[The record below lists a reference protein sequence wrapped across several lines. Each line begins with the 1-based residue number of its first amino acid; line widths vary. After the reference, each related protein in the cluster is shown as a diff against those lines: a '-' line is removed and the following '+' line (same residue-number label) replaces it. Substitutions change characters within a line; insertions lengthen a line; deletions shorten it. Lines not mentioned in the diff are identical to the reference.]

1 MTPKKFLILIAGI
14 LPLTACSI
22 VGQSDSSCPGK
33 PNGYVCKGPRE
44 VYELTN
50 SKNSLFDGTQEGA
63 DGEKKSQDVITDT
76 QGVGAMVKM
85 PNTTAVNTEAPYGE
99 NYLAPEPLAIRADP
113 RVLRILISPYE
124 DATGSLNMPGYA
136 YVEIEPRRWLV
147 GSDANNRP
155 ARIVPLAVS
164 QETEQNL
171 AKKTAKAR
179 TVDPLG
185 VKHTMP
191 IPGQPDVPAGAL
203 AK

>member
-1 MTPKKFLILIAGI
+1 MKTTKLLILLAGI
-14 LPLTACSI
+14 LPLSGCAL
-22 VGQSDSSCPGK
+22 VGQSESSCPGK

-50 SKNSLFDGTQEGA
+50 SKNSLFDGTQEGIE
-63 DGEKKSQDVITDT
+63 GEKKSLDVPTDT
-76 QGVGAMVKM
+76 QGVGAMVKK
-85 PNTTAVNTEAPYGE
+85 PGTTTTNTENPYGE

-147 GSDANNRP
+147 GADANTRP
-155 ARIVPLAVS
+155 ARIVPLVVT
-164 QETEQNL
+164 QEAQQNL
-171 AKKTAKAR
+171 STKEAKAR

-185 VKHTMP
+185 VKHTLP
-191 IPGQPDVPAGAL
+191 IPGQPDVPAGTL
-203 AK
+203 YK